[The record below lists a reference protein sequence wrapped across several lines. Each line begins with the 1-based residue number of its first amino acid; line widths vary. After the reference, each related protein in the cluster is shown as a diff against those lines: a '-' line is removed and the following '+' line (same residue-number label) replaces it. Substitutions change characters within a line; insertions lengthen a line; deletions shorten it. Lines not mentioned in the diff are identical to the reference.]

1 MSPTVL
7 WKSLEAWAGRNW
19 PLLSALGYALAFAV
33 MVGGVALAAYTS
45 DFAGPLMS
53 LVCGGIAIWLMKF
66 YARGIRALQ
75 RLIERL
81 HPPESGETRAPA
93 AVPGW
98 AVAIYML
105 IGLALAYWV
114 GAQEHSYTYAA
125 MELFIGWAAGQDVLK
140 YLFARQSDPSVP
152 SAFATIDDA
161 LDRLAEPRR
170 PLLRAI
176 GIGLGFA
183 ALSGGVALYARQAG
197 VTRVAAAAC
206 EPACLVTPGFEFMV
220 AAACGAT
227 AILFVTLYTRLTLA
241 AQRVFIDPF
250 KFVRPEP
257 KPEQA
262 AKWVIVLHVVLGFV
276 LLFVMTGV
284 GQMQIPHVLKISAE
298 APEGGGLLLGWWIG
312 GGAVLRFFWAKWRRS
327 ETFTRRP
334 ATSRRT
340 SP

>member
-197 VTRVAAAAC
+197 VTRVAAAASLPIIFADPKL
-206 EPACLVTPGFEFMV
+206 EQSRVELNKENADGQRREGEADRTGSTPAAGRRRIAPGAFGGIRKSYASRPRAGTTPQ
-220 AAACGAT
+220 A
-227 AILFVTLYTRLTLA
+227 LA
-241 AQRVFIDPF
+241 DLRGLSSLPVVCFG
-250 KFVRPEP
+250 RPSN
-257 KPEQA
+257 A
-262 AKWVIVLHVVLGFV
+262 
-276 LLFVMTGV
+276 
-284 GQMQIPHVLKISAE
+284 SA
-298 APEGGGLLLGWWIG
+298 G
-312 GGAVLRFFWAKWRRS
+312 
-327 ETFTRRP
+327 
-334 ATSRRT
+334 
-340 SP
+340 